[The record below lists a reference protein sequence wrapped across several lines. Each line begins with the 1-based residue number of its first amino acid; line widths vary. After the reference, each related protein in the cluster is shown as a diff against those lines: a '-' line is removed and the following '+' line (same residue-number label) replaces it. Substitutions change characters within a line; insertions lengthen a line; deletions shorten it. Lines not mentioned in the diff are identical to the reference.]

1 MGLIRTIIEVEEEM
15 SIRGVVVEDS
25 IMVKPLETLN
35 LGPILV
41 NPLEMPTLLLNFQV
55 FNHILNSR
63 VVLVFT

>member
-15 SIRGVVVEDS
+15 SIRGVVAEDS

-41 NPLEMPTLLLNFQV
+41 NALEMPTLLLNFLV